1 MICALPFYL
10 LAAVWAGSREKAGL
24 TRKQWMQVI
33 ALGIAGYYLSSLF
46 DFVGLQYVSAG
57 LERLILFLYPNFA
70 IIINAMVFGQRI
82 DKVQRRSLWLTY
94 AGIVIAYAGELKVD
108 TGNPHIYWG
117 SLLILLCAISY
128 ASYIV
133 GSGRLIPVVG
143 VTRFTAYV
151 MLAST
156 VAVLLHFALSRPVAS
171 WVPANGAWGYGL
183 ALGLLTT
190 VIPSFLFGA
199 GIKRI
204 GSNNMAIVSAIGPVS
219 TIVQAHIILGEP
231 VFAAQIVG
239 TVLVVVGVL
248 LLGWKSSRT

>member
-10 LAAVWAGSREKAGL
+10 LAAVWVGNKEKAGL
-24 TRKQWMQVI
+24 SRKQWFQVI

-57 LERLILFLYPNFA
+57 LERLILFLYPSFA
-70 IIINAMVFGQRI
+70 ILINALVYRQGI

-94 AGIVIAYAGELKVD
+94 AGIVIAYAGELKFD
-108 TGNPHIYWG
+108 SGNPHFCWG

-156 VAVLLHFALSRPVAS
+156 AGVLLHFMLSRPVGH
-171 WVPANGAWGYGL
+171 WVPERGVWGYGV

-199 GIKRI
+199 GMKRI

-231 VFAAQIVG
+231 VFAAQIAG
-239 TVLVVVGVL
+239 TVLVVLGVL
-248 LLGWKSSRT
+248 LLGWKSREG